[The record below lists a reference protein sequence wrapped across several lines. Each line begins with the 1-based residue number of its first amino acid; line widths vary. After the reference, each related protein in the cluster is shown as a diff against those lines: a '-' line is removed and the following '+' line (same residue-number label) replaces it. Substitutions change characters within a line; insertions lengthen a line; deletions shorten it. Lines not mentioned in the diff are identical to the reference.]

1 MKITEKMVFDFI
13 TSVNST
19 IDTWEN
25 GFEYSIGVTE
35 SGELTVPYKADECFS
50 AFRTYTQYGLSDED
64 VKNAE
69 NAEMIYIKERKDD
82 EDFMGIVKELAI
94 AANKWLEENLYKG
107 E

>member
-35 SGELTVPYKADECFS
+35 SGELTVPYKADESFS
-50 AFRTYTQYGLSDED
+50 AFRTYTQYGLSEEY

-69 NAEMIYIKERKDD
+69 NPEMIYSKEREDD
-82 EDFMGIVKELAI
+82 EDFMSIVNELTCSI
-94 AANKWLEENLYKG
+94 NEWLEGNND
-107 E
+107 